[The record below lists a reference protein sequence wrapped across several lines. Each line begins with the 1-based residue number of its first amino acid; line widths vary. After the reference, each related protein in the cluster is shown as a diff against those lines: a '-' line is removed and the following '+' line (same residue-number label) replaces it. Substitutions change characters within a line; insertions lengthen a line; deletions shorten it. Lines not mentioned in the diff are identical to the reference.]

1 MGFRKLLFTL
11 SLLLTTI
18 LTYAQVTT
26 SSMIGVVTDSKGEG
40 LIGAT
45 VKAIHT
51 PSGTVY
57 GTTTRNGGEFTIP
70 NMRVGGP
77 YKVEVSFIS
86 YGTETF
92 NNIFLQLGTP
102 QKLNVKLTEGSTT
115 LQEINI
121 TAAKAVTQ
129 GNGGT
134 ALNVSRTQIDNIP
147 TVNRSVQDFVKL
159 SPQASVSTRG
169 SDGAPLGISFGGASN
184 KYNQFAVDGAV
195 TNDVFGLSASGT
207 NGGQAGANPISI
219 ETIDQLQIVLNPY
232 DVKQSGFTGGGINA
246 ITKSGTNDFHGS
258 AYLYLQNKSFVG
270 KSPDTAHTAYGDF
283 NSKIYGASLG
293 GPIIKNKLFFFANV
307 ERTERTNPVDF
318 NPGTKSNGVTVDE
331 LARVYDFVKNKY
343 NVDLG
348 GYTDQERKKTAT
360 TIFGRI
366 DWNINNV
373 HKLTIRHNYLDA
385 TDINTGGRTPTAASF
400 YNNYYSFPSK
410 SNSSVIELNSSFS
423 NKLSNELRVGYN
435 SVQDR
440 RSYLGQPFPTVTIVD
455 NSRTINLGSEFSSTA
470 NALDQKIW
478 TFTDNLTMYKG
489 KHTITVGANA
499 ELYNIKNTFI
509 QGAFGSYSYDSI
521 NGFLQGLKPKQYQI
535 NYTTADS
542 TLREGIGFKA
552 AQVGIYI
559 QDEWNVRRNF
569 TLTAG
574 VRVDMPF
581 FPTTPPDNVNFNKDA
596 DFAGYSTT
604 TIPKS
609 RLMFA
614 PRVGFNWD
622 LNNDGQTIIRG
633 GAGIFTGRVPFVWI
647 SNQYNTSGNIYTN
660 ISLSGKDLPNSVSFQ
675 YDPNSP
681 FYGQYSAT
689 MLAALG
695 ANVSP
700 KSGAN
705 INLSDKNFKFP
716 QVFKTNLAVERQLPW
731 GMKAI
736 IEGNFSKTIN
746 NAVWNNLNI
755 IPTGDSVALGGGIK
769 RPSYK
774 QKSAAWGNQVLLL
787 QNTSE
792 GYTYNISGELT
803 KVTSNG
809 LFVKVGYSYGDA
821 YSVNDGT
828 SSTASSNWRFTPNIN
843 GLNAPELGRANYAM
857 GHRVMGVIAKTF
869 KYGKQKNFATTV
881 SLFYNGQSGTPYT
894 WVYFNSVD
902 PTGDDRLANGNNDML
917 YIPTATEVSAMRFD
931 IIQQK
936 NAAGTVVYQRTEAEQ
951 RSDLESLISNDK
963 YLSKHRGENAKKN
976 ASRTPFENLFD
987 FKLAQ
992 VLPIWKNHKVEITFD
1007 ILNVGN
1013 LLNKDWGRTYFINN
1027 QVATPLTFR
1036 KFDATSGAPV
1046 FQYDYKRIVNGD
1058 GDVTPYF
1065 INNFTSRWRGQIG
1078 VRYSF

>member
-1 MGFRKLLFTL
+1 MGFKKLLFTL

-18 LTYAQVTT
+18 FTYAQVTT

-45 VKAIHT
+45 VKATHT

-57 GTTTRNGGEFTIP
+57 GTTTRVGGEFTIP

-86 YGTETF
+86 YGTENF

-102 QKLNVKLTEGSTT
+102 QKLNVKLTEGTT
-115 LQEINI
+115 NLQEINI
-121 TAAKAVTQ
+121 TANKVVTQ

-147 TVNRSVQDFVKL
+147 TVNRSVQDFAKL
-159 SPQASVSTRG
+159 SPQASVTTNGGDG
-169 SDGAPLGISFGGASN
+169 SPLGISFGGASN

-258 AYLYLQNKSFVG
+258 AYLYLQNNSFVG
-270 KSPDTAHTAYGDF
+270 KAPDSTHSKYGDF

-307 ERTERTNPVDF
+307 ERTERNNPVDY
-318 NPGTKSNGVTVDE
+318 NPATGANNVKVDE
-331 LARVYDFVKNKY
+331 LARIYNFVKDKY
-343 NVDLG
+343 GVDLG
-348 GYTDQERKKTAT
+348 SYTDQTRNKTAT
-360 TIFGRI
+360 TIFGRV
-366 DWNINNV
+366 DWNINNI

-385 TDINTGGRTPTAASF
+385 SDINTNGRNATSKATF
-400 YNNYYSFPSK
+400 FNNYYSFPSK

-435 SVQDR
+435 NVQDR
-440 RSYLGQPFPTVTIVD
+440 RSYLGQAFPTIQITD
-455 NSRTINLGSEFSSTA
+455 NNRNIYLGSEPSSTA

-478 TFTDNLTMYKG
+478 TFTDNLTMYHG

-509 QGAFGSYSYDSI
+509 QNAFGAYAYDSI
-521 NGFLQGLKPKQYQI
+521 NQFLLGMKPRQYQI

-542 TLREGIGFKA
+542 TQREGVGFKA
-552 AQVGIYI
+552 AQIGFYA
-559 QDEWNVRRNF
+559 QDEWNIRRNF

-574 VRVDMPF
+574 VRVDIPIF
-581 FPTTPPDNVNFNKDA
+581 STTPPDNVEFNKDA
-596 DFAGYSTT
+596 NFAGYATT

-609 RLMFA
+609 RPLVA

-622 LNNDGQTIIRG
+622 VTNDGQTIIRG

-647 SNQYNTSGNIYTN
+647 SNQYNTSGNLYTN
-660 ISLSGKDLPNSVSFQ
+660 VNLSGANLPNGVTFQ

-681 FYGQYSAT
+681 FYGQYTAS
-689 MLAALG
+689 MLAAMG
-695 ANVSP
+695 ANI
-700 KSGAN
+700 KKNIAN
-705 INLSDKNFKFP
+705 INLTDKNFKFP

-736 IEGNFSKTIN
+736 VEGNFAKTLN
-746 NAVWNNLNI
+746 NAVWNNLNV
-755 IPTGDSVALGGGIK
+755 IPTNDSVALGGGLK
-769 RPSYK
+769 RPTYK
-774 QKSAAWGNQVLLL
+774 LKTPNWGPQVLLL
-787 QNTSE
+787 QNTNE
-792 GYTYNISGELT
+792 GYTYNISGELS

-821 YSVNDGT
+821 YSLNDGT
-828 SSTASSNWRFTPNIN
+828 SSTASSNWKFTPNVN
-843 GLNAPELGRANYAM
+843 GLNNLDNARANYSM

-881 SLFYNGQSGTPYT
+881 SLFYNGQSGTPYS
-894 WVYFNSVD
+894 WVYFNQGSD
-902 PTGDDRLANGNNDML
+902 PTGDDIPGGNGNNDL
-917 YIPTATEVSAMRFD
+917 IYIPTATELTTMRFD
-931 IIQQK
+931 PITQ
-936 NAAGTVVYQRTEAEQ
+936 GSYTRTEAQQ
-951 RSDLESLISNDK
+951 RQDLENLISNDK
-963 YLSKHRGENAKKN
+963 YLSKHRGENAKRN
-976 ASRTPFENLFD
+976 GSRTPFENVFD

-1013 LLNKDWGRTYFINN
+1013 LLNKEWGQTYFISN
-1027 QVATPLTFR
+1027 QAATPITYR
-1036 KFDATSGAPV
+1036 SMSNGTPV
-1046 FQYDYKRIVNGD
+1046 FQYDYRRIVNGY
-1058 GDVTPYF
+1058 GDVTPYV
-1065 INNFTSRWRGQIG
+1065 INNFTSRWRGQLG
-1078 VRYSF
+1078 FRYSF